1 MLQIAFSS
9 CILIMNLSAN
19 SDQWQRLHPRDKVL
33 DKQIQNSFAFCVY
46 LNPLAQLSAQQRD
59 TFSNYDAILLR

>member
-19 SDQWQRLHPRDKVL
+19 SDQWQQLHPRDKVL
-33 DKQIQNSFAFCVY
+33 DKQIQNLFAFCLY
-46 LNPLAQLSAQQRD
+46 LNSRH
-59 TFSNYDAILLR
+59 SNEIHFQTMTLFYCDDC